1 MPNLRNTIKRQIN
14 CHSQMPAD
22 TFQSTWNKGIFM
34 VSIWAHN
41 NITQLHW
48 FARNFPATL
57 FISLTDIARFALSQ
71 CVSNIQFVY
80 VVKRELVRFSKFA
93 CDLNILFVYNVH
105 SLWTVL
111 EVHISLRYFWKGVQA
126 THPIAAAFFFFHI
139 LLPENIFTKIG
150 YF

>member
-57 FISLTDIARFALSQ
+57 FISLTDITWFALSQ

-93 CDLNILFVYNVH
+93 CDLNILFVYIVYG
-105 SLWTVL
+105 LFLKFTLVY
-111 EVHISLRYFWKGVQA
+111 VIFGK
-126 THPIAAAFFFFHI
+126 AFKQHTRSPMPSFFHI